1 MKARISSLLFV
12 SALAALSSTA
22 AASEPTSE
30 LVYTNQR
37 SGAGKTGIQFFTVLT
52 VTNTNTQPATPNSFG
67 GSTNVQFNYINT
79 VPNPADSQLPLDCY
93 VVDRVEH
100 LTPGDT
106 LSVLT
111 SCHNAANANG
121 WALVQA
127 QDPEEFK
134 EAWDF
139 PYLIGSELVV
149 NSQGGTYAI
158 NAIPSEK
165 VCSSD
170 LYMEFLAVAGSS
182 LTIGHFQ
189 DPTESA
195 FFVPATVQLAFDIFN
210 DNEFQL
216 SSTKVFRCWFDE
228 PLENVSPVFRE
239 EFLRNNTPHDPQE
252 LDIDCDN
259 VGDFETGWAIIRAIL
274 ANTQTGTTY
283 DPAIFGSITSGPAA
297 NINGGRHLWIGKKQ

>member
-1 MKARISSLLFV
+1 MKARFSSLLLL
-12 SALAALSSTA
+12 SAVTAFASTA
-22 AASEPTSE
+22 SASEPSDE
-30 LVYTNQR
+30 LIYTNQR
-37 SGAGKTGIQFFTVLT
+37 SGAGKSGISFFTVLT
-52 VTNTNTQPATPNSFG
+52 VTNTNTQPATPSSFG

-111 SCHNAANANG
+111 SCHNAAKASG
-121 WALVQA
+121 WAFVQA
-127 QDPEEFK
+127 QDPSKFK
-134 EAWDF
+134 ESWDF
-139 PYLIGSELVV
+139 PYLIGHQLVV
-149 NSQGGTYAI
+149 NSQGGTYSI
-158 NAIPSEK
+158 NAIPGHRVGSSE
-165 VCSSD
+165 

-189 DPTESA
+189 DPTENQ
-195 FFVPATVQLAFDIFN
+195 FFIPATVQLAFDIFN

-228 PLENVSPVFRE
+228 PLSNVSPVFRE

-259 VGDFETGWAIIRAIL
+259 VGDFETGWAIVRALL
-274 ANTQTGTTY
+274 ANTETGTSY
-283 DPAIFGSITSGPAA
+283 DPAIFGSITSGPAG
-297 NINGGRHLWIGKKQ
+297 NVDGGRHLWMNNQ